1 MPRFNQYDV
10 SVDVDVDISV
20 NEFLEECDED
30 EMQEVVSY
38 VRQHYKYSTPLDN
51 RDNIFD
57 EEWNEIIEKLG
68 NSRLQMSLE
77 DIETIKQI
85 YKKY

>member
-30 EMQEVVSY
+30 EMQEVVLY

>member
-1 MPRFNQYDV
+1 
-10 SVDVDVDISV
+10 
-20 NEFLEECDED
+20 
-30 EMQEVVSY
+30 MQEVVLY